1 MAHRMLRSAAMKH
14 TAERARSTR
23 FGRYGAQLRT
33 RTHRYHLGIARLR
46 RRRGAC
52 RRSTLLALVQ
62 EVQRRTRTDAEVVR
76 VVRRLVNSG
85 AVILTGNF
93 AGHRL

>member
-1 MAHRMLRSAAMKH
+1 MNHA
-14 TAERARSTR
+14 AERTRPTR

-33 RTHRYHLGIARLR
+33 RTHRCHTGIARLR
-46 RRRGAC
+46 RRRGTC

-62 EVQRRTRTDAEVVR
+62 EVQRRTRSDAEVVR
-76 VVRRLVNSG
+76 AVRRLVNSG

-93 AGHRL
+93 AGHRF